1 VNPITASA
9 LRWQLPGNSTLSYR
23 QIKTTWFWPTVAAAL
38 TSKHHWRVIVCDACG
53 TVIDL
58 DLTVKRRDPDAPI
71 REALNDVRCPRCN
84 GHGRTRIVG
93 LARNPSIGSP
103 RRRM

>member
-53 TVIDL
+53 MVIDL

-93 LARNPSIGSP
+93 LARNPSIGSA